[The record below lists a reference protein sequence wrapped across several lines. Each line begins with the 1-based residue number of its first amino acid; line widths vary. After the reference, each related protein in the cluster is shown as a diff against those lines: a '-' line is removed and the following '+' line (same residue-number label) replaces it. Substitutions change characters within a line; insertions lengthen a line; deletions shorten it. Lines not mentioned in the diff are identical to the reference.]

1 MDRTNTELEE
11 VNKLRRMEILVD
23 YIIDNAPDEALVDF
37 SKQFLTRDFKSD
49 EKKFESSCEM
59 YEEYMESKQEPTK
72 EGKIISF
79 PQPEEN

>member
-37 SKQFLTRDFKSD
+37 CKQFLTRDFKSD
-49 EKKFESSCEM
+49 EKKFESSWEM